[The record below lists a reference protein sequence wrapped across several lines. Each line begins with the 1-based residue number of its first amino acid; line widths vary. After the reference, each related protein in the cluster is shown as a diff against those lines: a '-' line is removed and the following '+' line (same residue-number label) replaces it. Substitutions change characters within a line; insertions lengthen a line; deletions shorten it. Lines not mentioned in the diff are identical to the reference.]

1 MKLSLNHAALLAVLL
16 AGCGGSHDVTP
27 TTASADR
34 YAPQQIVFS
43 GEDDLSDHLRFQAIT
58 RTYDAAGLMHIVVP
72 VRNTVDMDAT
82 VDYRVTWLDENHTPV
97 DTATAWQT
105 KTLHSNVFEYI
116 EANSSSPRARD
127 FQMDLRYAK

>member
-1 MKLSLNHAALLAVLL
+1 MKLNLNYAALFALLL
-16 AGCGGSHDVTP
+16 AGCGSHDVTP
-27 TTASADR
+27 TAASADK

-43 GEDDLSDHLRFQAIT
+43 GEDGLADHVRFQPVT
-58 RTYDAAGLMHIVVP
+58 RTYDSAGLMHIVVP
-72 VRNTVDMDAT
+72 LRNTVDMDAT
-82 VDYRVTWLDENHTPV
+82 IDYRVTWLDENHTPV

-116 EANSSSPRARD
+116 EANSASPRARD

>member
-1 MKLSLNHAALLAVLL
+1 MKLNLKYAALLALL
-16 AGCGGSHDVTP
+16 VAGCGPHDVEPTP
-27 TTASADR
+27 AAADKF
-34 YAPQQIVFS
+34 APQQIVFS
-43 GEDDLSDHLRFQAIT
+43 GEDDLSQHLRFQPIT
-58 RTYDAAGLMHIVVP
+58 RSYDSAGLMHIVVP

-82 VDYRVTWLDENHTPV
+82 IDYRVTWLDENHNPV

-116 EANSSSPRARD
+116 EANSASPRARD